1 METVIELKKL
11 TKDFGNHKGVFDVNL
26 DVKKGEIFGYLGPN
40 GAGKSTT
47 IRQIMGFIKPDEGKC
62 TILNKDCFERAN
74 IIQNQVGYLAGE
86 IAFINDMSAKEYI
99 NFIADMKKIKDRKR
113 IDELVKM
120 FELETKVKIKKMSK
134 GMKQKVG
141 IVTAFMGSPEVLIL
155 DEPTSGLDPLMQ
167 NKFVELLLEEKKK
180 GTTIFISSHMLEEI
194 EKTCDR
200 TAIIRN
206 GKIIDILDMDE
217 LRKMNKKNYILTV
230 NSKKEAERLKQEKNL
245 NIQKIEDNK
254 ISILVEKDLPKVL
267 KILSNY
273 EILDLQ
279 KQSQSLEELFLHF
292 YGLSRVDK
300 I

>member
-1 METVIELKKL
+1 METIIELKKL
-11 TKDFGNHKGVFDVNL
+11 TKNFGNQKGVFNVNL
-26 DVKKGEIFGYLGPN
+26 DIKKGEIFGYLGPN

-47 IRQIMGFIKPDEGKC
+47 IRQMMGFIKPDEGKC
-62 TILNKDCFERAN
+62 TILNQDCFKKAH

-86 IAFINDMSAKEYI
+86 IAFINDMSAKDYI
-99 NFIADMKKIKDRKR
+99 NFIADMKKIKDRNR
-113 IDELVKM
+113 IDELLKI
-120 FELETKVKIKKMSK
+120 FELETNVKIKKMSK

-167 NKFVELLLEEKKK
+167 NKFVELLLDEKKK

-217 LRKMNKKNYILTV
+217 LRKMKKKIYIVTV
-230 NSKKEAERLKQEKNL
+230 NSKREAEKLSQEKSL
-245 NIQKIEDNK
+245 NIQKIEDSK
-254 ISILVEKDLPKVL
+254 ISILVENDLPKIL

-273 EILDLQ
+273 EIIDLKTQ
-279 KQSQSLEELFLHF
+279 NQSLEELFLHF
-292 YGLSRVDK
+292 YGKENNKND
-300 I
+300 

>member
-1 METVIELKKL
+1 METIIELKKL
-11 TKDFGNHKGVFDVNL
+11 TKNFGNQKGVFNVNL
-26 DVKKGEIFGYLGPN
+26 DIKKGEIFGYLGPN

-47 IRQIMGFIKPDEGKC
+47 IRQMMGFIKPDEGKC
-62 TILNKDCFERAN
+62 TILNQDCFKKAH

-86 IAFINDMSAKEYI
+86 IAFINDMSAKDYI
-99 NFIADMKKIKDRKR
+99 NFIADMKKIKDRNR
-113 IDELVKM
+113 IDELLKI
-120 FELETKVKIKKMSK
+120 FELETNVKIKKMSK

-217 LRKMNKKNYILTV
+217 LRKMKKKIYIVTV
-230 NSKKEAERLKQEKNL
+230 NSKR
-245 NIQKIEDNK
+245 
-254 ISILVEKDLPKVL
+254 
-267 KILSNY
+267 
-273 EILDLQ
+273 
-279 KQSQSLEELFLHF
+279 
-292 YGLSRVDK
+292 
-300 I
+300 

>member
-47 IRQIMGFIKPDEGKC
+47 IRQMMGFIKPDEGKC
-62 TILNKDCFERAN
+62 TILNNDCFERAN

-120 FELETKVKIKKMSK
+120 FELETNVKIKKMSK

-292 YGLSRVDK
+292 YGKEDNEND
-300 I
+300 

>member
-120 FELETKVKIKKMSK
+120 FELETNVKIKKMSK

-254 ISILVEKDLPKVL
+254 IFILVEKDLPKVL

-292 YGLSRVDK
+292 YGKEDNEND
-300 I
+300 

>member
-26 DVKKGEIFGYLGPN
+26 NVKKGEIFGYLGPN

-47 IRQIMGFIKPDEGKC
+47 IRQMMGFIKPDEGKC
-62 TILNKDCFERAN
+62 TILNNDCFERAN

-99 NFIADMKKIKDRKR
+99 NFIANMKKIKDRKR

-206 GKIIDILDMDE
+206 EKIIDILDMDE

-292 YGLSRVDK
+292 YGKEDNEND
-300 I
+300 

>member
-1 METVIELKKL
+1 METVIELEKL

-47 IRQIMGFIKPDEGKC
+47 IRQMMGFIKPDEGKC

-120 FELETKVKIKKMSK
+120 FELETNVKIKKMSK

-292 YGLSRVDK
+292 YGKEDNEND
-300 I
+300 

>member
-26 DVKKGEIFGYLGPN
+26 NVKKGEIFGYLGPN

-47 IRQIMGFIKPDEGKC
+47 IRQMMGFIKPDEGKC
-62 TILNKDCFERAN
+62 TILNNDCFERAN

-120 FELETKVKIKKMSK
+120 FELETNVKIKKMSK

-292 YGLSRVDK
+292 YGKEDNEND
-300 I
+300 